1 MTVTLTL
8 DVAAV
13 RHNVLTVRTWLA
25 AQHIDVLGVT
35 KAVDS
40 EPDVGR
46 AMLAGGA
53 VALADSRL
61 SGIERLARHGLG
73 PRVLIRPPQL
83 DEVGRAVRSCDGVFV
98 SDVDTAAALS
108 ARAGDTRLGV
118 FLIVDIGD
126 RRDGVL
132 PEDAARTARTL
143 ASMRG
148 VAVAGIAVNFA
159 CLSGLQPQLR
169 LFQEADTLVDAVAPW
184 CATEPSLS
192 LGGTYCLPHLIGAFE
207 PRHRCSIRLGAGL
220 YFGHYTLPGVSPPP
234 GLMRADP
241 VLTATVLECRRKPGP
256 PPGTIGVDS
265 FGRSPDTR
273 LPAESAYHV
282 LLAMGR
288 RESEPRCLH
297 PFLQGSYVAGMSSD
311 HTLLISDRPLRAG
324 DTVDFALDY
333 EGLVRAHTS
342 PFVSRVYL
350 ESDFS
355 SLQRGRGATAAC
367 AGAGGGEMFIRSPA
381 AAVAVPDGTEV
392 LRIRAP
398 QPREHLVVLDE
409 AAPLS

>member
-1 MTVTLTL
+1 MAVTLTL

-25 AQHIDVLGVT
+25 SQRIDVLGVT

-73 PRVLIRPPQL
+73 PRVLIRPPQM
-83 DEVGRAVRSCDGVFV
+83 DELGRAARSCDWVFI
-98 SDVDTAAALS
+98 SDMDTAAALS
-108 ARAGDTRLGV
+108 ARIGARPLGV
-118 FLIVDIGD
+118 FLVVDLGD

-132 PEDAARTARTL
+132 PEDAALAARSL
-143 ASMRG
+143 ASMHGLTLGG
-148 VAVAGIAVNFA
+148 VAVNFA
-159 CLSGLQPQLR
+159 CLSGLQPELR
-169 LFQEADTLVDAVAPW
+169 RFEEAESVLDEVTPW
-184 CATEPSLS
+184 CNAEPSLT
-192 LGGTYCLPHLIGAFE
+192 LGGTYCMPHLIGAFA

-220 YFGHYTLPGVSPPP
+220 YFGHFTLPAVSPPP

-241 VLTATVLECRRKPGP
+241 VLTASVIECRRKPAP
-256 PPGTIGVDS
+256 PAGTLGVDS
-265 FGRSPDTR
+265 FGLTPETR
-273 LPAESAYHV
+273 FPRESTYHA
-282 LLAMGR
+282 LLALGR

-297 PFLQGSYVAGMSSD
+297 PFLHGSYVAGMSSD
-311 HTLLISDRPLRAG
+311 HTVLISDTPLRAG

-342 PFVSRVYL
+342 PFVQKVYIENDHSR
-350 ESDFS
+350 
-355 SLQRGRGATAAC
+355 LQRDADLHASGGLEGVVKAGSALPRAGRPAELTS
-367 AGAGGGEMFIRSPA
+367 AGTG
-381 AAVAVPDGTEV
+381 
-392 LRIRAP
+392 
-398 QPREHLVVLDE
+398 
-409 AAPLS
+409 